1 MFSVLLLFLPLQSL
15 GQPQCGEFTKTDME
29 GPFYEPNAPKSYEL
43 APQDE
48 LNDPKQAVILKG
60 QVLDCSCKGIGG
72 ALVEVWYAGGNP
84 AEYTFPENNKSGMPA
99 SPEVWYRGKVKADDQ
114 GRYEFKATF
123 PGIYEGRPIIHYH
136 YKVTAKETEFIT
148 QAYFKDKVPPR
159 YQDYVKGRDSQYA
172 KEQKTEK
179 GKSVTFNVRL
189 RLY

>member
-1 MFSVLLLFLPLQSL
+1 
-15 GQPQCGEFTKTDME
+15 
-29 GPFYEPNAPKSYEL
+29 
-43 APQDE
+43 
-48 LNDPKQAVILKG
+48 
-60 QVLDCSCKGIGG
+60 
-72 ALVEVWYAGGNP
+72 
-84 AEYTFPENNKSGMPA
+84 MPA

-114 GRYEFKATF
+114 GRYEFKATY

-148 QAYFKDKVPPR
+148 QAYFEDKVPPR

-172 KEQKTEK
+172 KVPTAGQVTIEVQSSVGRRRFSRTSAQCHHEQKTEK